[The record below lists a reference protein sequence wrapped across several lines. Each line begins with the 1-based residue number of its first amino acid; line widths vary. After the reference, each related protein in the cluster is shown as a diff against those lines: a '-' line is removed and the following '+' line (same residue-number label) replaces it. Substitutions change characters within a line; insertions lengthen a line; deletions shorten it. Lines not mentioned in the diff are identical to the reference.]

1 MNCVIDAKNETCE
14 QPQATTERRGPV
26 FQPRIDLW
34 EGPTDWRLVAELP
47 GVRPEDLDIVAKEG
61 TLTIEARVHD
71 RTPPEAKLR
80 RGEYNVGDYRRSF
93 HLGESLAADGAE
105 ATLKDGVLTLRL
117 PKHESVLPKK
127 IQIRQG

>member
-1 MNCVIDAKNETCE
+1 MNCDAQTKPMDA
-14 QPQATTERRGPV
+14 QDRSQRPV

-34 EGPTDWRLVAELP
+34 ETPTDWNLVAELP
-47 GVRPEDLDIVAKEG
+47 GVRPEDLEIVTKEG
-61 TLTIEARVHD
+61 TLTLEGRVHD
-71 RTPPEAKLR
+71 RVVENAKLR
-80 RGEYNVGDYRRSF
+80 RSEYGIGDFRRTF

-127 IQIRQG
+127 IQVRQG

>member
-1 MNCVIDAKNETCE
+1 MNCTVETKDAT
-14 QPQATTERRGPV
+14 QRTRPV

-34 EGPTDWRLVAELP
+34 ETSTDWHLTAELP

-61 TLTIEARVHD
+61 TLTLEGKVQDRVV
-71 RTPPEAKLR
+71 ENAK
-80 RGEYNVGDYRRSF
+80 VRRSEYGIGDFRRTF

-105 ATLKDGVLTLRL
+105 ASLKDGVLTLRL